1 MKKTLLIGLGLLI
14 LDRLTKRFVLD
25 KSILSKNFKLYF
37 WAINSTLFYIIAGVI
52 LLLFIFLLIKSWSNN
67 NFLLNTGF
75 FLIITGGL
83 SNLFDRIFFGY
94 VIDWIRVFFLP
105 FSIFN
110 IADLMIFSGL
120 LCLIFHLLKSR

>member
-67 NFLLNTGF
+67 NFLLNTGL

-94 VIDWIRVFFLP
+94 VIDWIRLFFLP

-110 IADLMIFSGL
+110 IADLMIFGGL

>member
-1 MKKTLLIGLGLLI
+1 MKKTLLVGLSLLI
-14 LDRLTKRFVLD
+14 LDRLTKWFVLD

-37 WAINSTLFYIIAGVI
+37 WAINSTLFYIIAGAI

-67 NFLLNTGF
+67 NFLLNTGL

-105 FSIFN
+105 LSIFN
-110 IADLMIFSGL
+110 IADLMIFGGL